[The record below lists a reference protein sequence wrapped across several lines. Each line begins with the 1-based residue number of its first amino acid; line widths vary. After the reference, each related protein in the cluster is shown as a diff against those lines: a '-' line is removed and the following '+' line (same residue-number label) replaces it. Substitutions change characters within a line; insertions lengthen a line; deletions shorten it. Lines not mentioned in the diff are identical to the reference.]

1 MTEAS
6 EEHRSTDHGTAD
18 GAERSS
24 SPAQAAGS
32 DGTSTET
39 RPVGRSRALV
49 GPFTLRE
56 VLFGGGV
63 LLVFIGTLLP
73 FIDGIV
79 RSENFWNTAPL
90 FFVGIGIL
98 LPVVSLALVA
108 GRRLGSSGLRVGS
121 LSVDQFASVS
131 AVLATTYFFLQTVT
145 QFHLGP
151 LVALIGALGMLTATV
166 LAPFLPVLKDDFAD
180 RPEVPAHPVARS
192 ITAAQPRPAKP
203 AKPAREKQAL
213 TTTDTGALDA
223 PGTDTAATGTAA
235 SDTASSA
242 PRFGRK
248 EKSGVNPAAA
258 AVLQNGAGLYGAGGA
273 GAVGAGAAASGQ
285 SGMEPGT
292 ARTSA
297 ASAPAADDTSGK
309 AANDTSGKVVG
320 NASGAADGKVTA
332 SGAADGKVTASGAA
346 DGKVTAS
353 GAADGKVTAS
363 DTPDDAS
370 ARGAEGSARTSGSSV
385 GGAHAVE
392 GRDAARGGTD
402 EEESSTAVHTA
413 SSSET
418 RIQEVVRDGSTLTD
432 TAQPAEEPHRQEP
445 ITATR
450 SAEEEPVVEAFWFAV
465 GSPRPVFDEQT
476 GREVFTLQPGDWEV
490 GIEDRGTDFL
500 VQDKRTGSVGILR
513 DLRNIERAPQD

>member
-24 SPAQAAGS
+24 SPVQAAGS
-32 DGTSTET
+32 AGTSTET

-180 RPEVPAHPVARS
+180 RPEVPAHPAARP

-203 AKPAREKQAL
+203 AKPAKPAREKPAL

-223 PGTDTAATGTAA
+223 PATDTAATDTAATDTAA
-235 SDTASSA
+235 ST

-297 ASAPAADDTSGK
+297 ASAPAADDTAGKASGK
-309 AANDTSGKVVG
+309 ASGKVSGAVAG
-320 NASGAADGKVTA
+320 KASGAADE
-332 SGAADGKVTASGAA
+332 
-346 DGKVTAS
+346 
-353 GAADGKVTAS
+353 KVTAS

-392 GRDAARGGTD
+392 GRDAAHGGTD

-418 RIQEVVRDGSTLTD
+418 RIQEVVRDESTRTD

>member
-6 EEHRSTDHGTAD
+6 EEHRSTDHGPAG

-24 SPAQAAGS
+24 SSVQQAAPAGP
-32 DGTSTET
+32 STES
-39 RPVGRSRALV
+39 RPVGRSQALV

-56 VLFGGGV
+56 VLFGGSV
-63 LLVFIGTLLP
+63 VLVFIGTLLP

-79 RSENFWNTAPL
+79 RYENFWNTAPL

-98 LPVVSLALVA
+98 LPVIALALVA

-145 QFHLGP
+145 AFHLGP
-151 LVALIGALGMLTATV
+151 LVALIGALGMLAATV
-166 LAPFLPVLKDDFAD
+166 LAPFLPVLKEDFAD
-180 RPEVPAHPVARS
+180 RPEVPAHPAARS
-192 ITAAQPRPAKP
+192 ITAARPRPAKP
-203 AKPAREKQAL
+203 AKPASGESAG
-213 TTTDTGALDA
+213 TTADA
-223 PGTDTAATGTAA
+223 AATAGPAKDAA
-235 SDTASSA
+235 AIEAPAKDAAGWA

-248 EKSGVNPAAA
+248 DKAGVNPAAA

-285 SGMEPGT
+285 SGMAPG
-292 ARTSA
+292 SA
-297 ASAPAADDTSGK
+297 K
-309 AANDTSGKVVG
+309 AA
-320 NASGAADGKVTA
+320 A
-332 SGAADGKVTASGAA
+332 
-346 DGKVTAS
+346 
-353 GAADGKVTAS
+353 
-363 DTPDDAS
+363 
-370 ARGAEGSARTSGSSV
+370 SARTSDDPSAHTSPHTPDDTADDASGDTSTDVSAGASEDSARAAGTSE

-392 GRDAARGGTD
+392 SRDTVED
-402 EEESSTAVHTA
+402 ESSSTAPHP
-413 SSSET
+413 SSASET
-418 RIQEVVRDGSTLTD
+418 RVHEVVRDEPTLTD
-432 TAQPAEEPHRQEP
+432 AAPSAEERKRQEP

-490 GIEDRGTDFL
+490 GIEDRGHEFL

>member
-6 EEHRSTDHGTAD
+6 EEHRSTSHGPAG
-18 GAERSS
+18 GAERSPS
-24 SPAQAAGS
+24 SVQTTGS
-32 DGTSTET
+32 VGPSTES

-73 FIDGIV
+73 FLDGIV
-79 RSENFWNTAPL
+79 RYENFWNTAPL

-98 LPVVSLALVA
+98 LPVVSLALLA

-145 QFHLGP
+145 QFHPGP

-203 AKPAREKQAL
+203 ASEKPAPSSK
-213 TTTDTGALDA
+213 DTGALDA
-223 PGTDTAATGTAA
+223 PAKDTAGLDAPAK
-235 SDTASSA
+235 DTAGWAS
-242 PRFGRK
+242 RFGRK
-248 EKSGVNPAAA
+248 DKSGVNPAAA

-273 GAVGAGAAASGQ
+273 GAVGAGAAAAGQ

-292 ARTSA
+292 ARTPATSGA
-297 ASAPAADDTSGK
+297 TTRASADTTSDTTSGTTS
-309 AANDTSGKVVG
+309 DTDSRVSEEP
-320 NASGAADGKVTA
+320 ARPSGA
-332 SGAADGKVTASGAA
+332 S
-346 DGKVTAS
+346 
-353 GAADGKVTAS
+353 
-363 DTPDDAS
+363 
-370 ARGAEGSARTSGSSV
+370 E
-385 GGAHAVE
+385 GGAHAVQ
-392 GRDAARGGTD
+392 GRDAARGSADGH
-402 EEESSTAVHTA
+402 SSTAIQP
-413 SSSET
+413 SSVGET
-418 RIQEVVRDGSTLTD
+418 RVHEVVRDEPARTD
-432 TAQPAEEPHRQEP
+432 TAPSSEERDRQEP

-450 SAEEEPVVEAFWFAV
+450 SADEESVVEAFWFAV

-490 GIEDRGTDFL
+490 GIEDRGSEFF
-500 VQDKRTGSVGILR
+500 VQDKRTGTVGILR

>member
-6 EEHRSTDHGTAD
+6 EEHRSTGHGSSG

-24 SPAQAAGS
+24 SSAQATGS
-32 DGTSTET
+32 DAPSTGSDAPSTES

-49 GPFTLRE
+49 GPFPLRE

-63 LLVFIGTLLP
+63 LLVFLGTLLP

-79 RSENFWNTAPL
+79 RYENFWNTAPL

-98 LPVVSLALVA
+98 LPVIALALVA

-131 AVLATTYFFLQTVT
+131 SVLATTYFFLQTVT
-145 QFHLGP
+145 QFHVGP
-151 LVALIGALGMLTATV
+151 LVALIGGLVMLTATV

-180 RPEVPAHPVARS
+180 RPEVPAHPAARS

-203 AKPAREKQAL
+203 VKEDAAAQPAL
-213 TTTDTGALDA
+213 TK
-223 PGTDTAATGTAA
+223 DTAAKDAA
-235 SDTASSA
+235 PSG

-248 EKSGVNPAAA
+248 DKSGVNPAAA
-258 AVLQNGAGLYGAGGA
+258 TVLQNGAGLYGVGGA

-292 ARTSA
+292 ADTSRSTPGDTSA
-297 ASAPAADDTSGK
+297 DTSRSTPG
-309 AANDTSGKVVG
+309 DTSADTSRSTPGDTSADTSRSVSE
-320 NASGAADGKVTA
+320 AS
-332 SGAADGKVTASGAA
+332 
-346 DGKVTAS
+346 
-353 GAADGKVTAS
+353 
-363 DTPDDAS
+363 
-370 ARGAEGSARTSGSSV
+370 EGGS
-385 GGAHAVE
+385 HAVE
-392 GRDAARGGTD
+392 DRDAAQDAVEDTT
-402 EEESSTAVHTA
+402 SSTAVQA
-413 SSSET
+413 SSPGET
-418 RIQEVVRDGSTLTD
+418 RVHEAVR
-432 TAQPAEEPHRQEP
+432 EEPAPDTTRPSEERERQEP

-476 GREVFTLQPGDWEV
+476 GQEVFTLQPGDWEV
-490 GIEDRGTDFL
+490 GIEDRGSEFL
-500 VQDKRTGSVGILR
+500 VQDKRTGAIGILR
-513 DLRNIERAPQD
+513 NLRNIERAPQD